1 MSWAPMFH
9 RVVEAV
15 PLWKRER
22 VGVGI
27 VGHKSDIRVAYSVV
41 TWPDIWTNLRADELR
56 MLLI

>member
-1 MSWAPMFH
+1 MFH